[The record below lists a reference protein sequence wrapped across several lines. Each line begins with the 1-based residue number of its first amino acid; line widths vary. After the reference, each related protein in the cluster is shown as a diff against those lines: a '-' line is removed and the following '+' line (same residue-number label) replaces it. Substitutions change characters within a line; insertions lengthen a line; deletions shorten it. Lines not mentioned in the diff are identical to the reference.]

1 MFLPATWRILKTMS
15 DQEKVS
21 DSSKNMDYLALIKG
35 VFARKKNLKIA
46 VGIALFIGLLIAFTT
61 PKEFQSTSFFLV
73 ESEANTNPM
82 GQFGALAGL
91 AGINASQFQSGQI
104 ALTSDIFPDVIQSRD
119 FLNSIGKEKFVF
131 ETKGDV
137 SQSLEDYYYEE
148 KPGNVVSKTFNF
160 LLGIPSSIIAWFS
173 SSESVPTAEIND
185 QEVDIEDYLRFSS
198 KELYAINQLKK
209 RILIDQKGKT
219 IRLTVTMPEPL
230 ISARVNALVMEK
242 LIAYVTEYKL
252 KKQRINM
259 EFIQKRVLEA
269 QEKFNQSQLDLASF
283 RDANQGLISQKA
295 RTREEKLQFEFNIAF
310 NIYNSLKQEM
320 EQAEIQLKKET
331 PVFTVLEKAAVPLGP
346 SKPNRPLILIFSV
359 FLGFFVGA
367 IFNLYQILVEN
378 LKHTI

>member
-1 MFLPATWRILKTMS
+1 ML

-73 ESEANTNPM
+73 ESEANTNQM

-137 SQSLEDYYYEE
+137 FQSLEDYYYEE

-219 IRLTVTMPEPL
+219 IRLSVIMPEPL
-230 ISARVNALVMEK
+230 ISAKVNAMVMER
-242 LIAYVTEYKL
+242 LISYVTEYKVR
-252 KKQRINM
+252 KQRVNM
-259 EFIQKRVLEA
+259 DFIQKRVQES
-269 QEKFNQSQLDLASF
+269 QEKFNQAQLNLATF

-295 RTREEKLQFEFNIAF
+295 RTLDEKLQFEFNIAF
-310 NIYNSLKQEM
+310 NVYNSLKQEM

-367 IFNLYQILVEN
+367 IFNLYQILIEN

>member
-1 MFLPATWRILKTMS
+1 MS
-15 DQEKVS
+15 DQKKVS
-21 DSSKNMDYLALIKG
+21 NSSNNMDYLSLIKEI
-35 VFARKKNLKIA
+35 FQRKRNLKIA
-46 VGIALFIGLLIAFTT
+46 VGIALFFGLLIAFTT
-61 PKEFQSTSFFLV
+61 PKEYQSTSFFLV
-73 ESEANTNPM
+73 ESEANSNSI

-119 FLNSIGKEKFVF
+119 FLNSIGKEKFAF
-131 ETKGDV
+131 ETKENV
-137 SQSLEDYYYEE
+137 SQSLADYYYEE
-148 KPGNVVSKTFNF
+148 RPENIVSKTINF
-160 LLGIPSSIIAWFS
+160 ILRIPSSIIAWFS
-173 SSESVPTAEIND
+173 TSSPDPISSINN
-185 QEVDIEDYLRFSS
+185 QTVELEDYLRLSS

-219 IRLTVTMPEPL
+219 IRLTVNMPEPL
-230 ISARVNALVMEK
+230 ISARVNALVKDK
-242 LIAYVTEYKL
+242 LIAYVIEYKL

-259 EFIQKRVLEA
+259 EFIQKRVQEA
-269 QEKFNQSQLDLASF
+269 QNKFNQAQLDLASF

-359 FLGFFVGA
+359 FLGFFVGT
-367 IFNLYQILVEN
+367 IFNLYQVLIEN
-378 LKHTI
+378 LKYTI